1 MKKGIF
7 VIVSGPSGVGKDTL
21 VDYLV
26 KDGYG
31 IYSVSMTTRKKRKTE
46 IDKED
51 YFFTT
56 KEEFEKKIKNNDFLE
71 YAIYNDN
78 YYGTLKEFVFN
89 NINNGINVFAVI
101 DVQGAMKIED
111 IYPQAL
117 SLFIMPPN
125 FDELEKRLRNRNTDS
140 DDDIKRR
147 LDIAKKEICYKDKY
161 DYIVINDDI
170 EKAVLNI
177 KNIINTEIDKLNINN

>member
-125 FDELEKRLRNRNTDS
+125 FDELEKRLKNRNTDS